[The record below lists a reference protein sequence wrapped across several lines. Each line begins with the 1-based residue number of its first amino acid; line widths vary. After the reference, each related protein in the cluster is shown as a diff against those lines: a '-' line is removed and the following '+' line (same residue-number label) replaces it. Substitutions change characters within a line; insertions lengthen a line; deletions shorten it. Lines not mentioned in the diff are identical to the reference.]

1 LFLYSCKKDKE
12 IEPNTPNPEGPLELS
27 SPFLELDYGNSYDYE
42 GVGNN
47 PLTLLNSGD
56 LIVSSIEYNGT
67 TDKLQLNRINLNGI
81 IIWQKNFSQGYR
93 YLSGNCF
100 ETNSGELIA
109 IGTSIEQSNWT
120 NSKVFIAK
128 LNSVTGDTIWTRK
141 YGHNYI
147 DKGMV
152 GYEDINN
159 NYWIVDINHQ
169 DNNATLLHIASNGD
183 SLSSVINYEATQPM
197 YRDALITSTKSV
209 LLVGESGN
217 SISGK
222 QPVFICK
229 YTNGTK
235 NFSTDI
241 ALDNFDELSVNNV
254 CETSDGGY
262 VIVGEC
268 FNLANTSLRYG
279 FLLKV
284 DVNGNKAWEK
294 TLTQFNNSGI
304 YSCIEK
310 QPDVFYLGIG
320 ASSSA
325 KLYKYDLT
333 ILSEIN
339 SSFISSFR
347 DVQLIKNGNKLYRSL
362 LGIKPSFYETVTLKA
377 YTIN

>member
-1 LFLYSCKKDKE
+1 
-12 IEPNTPNPEGPLELS
+12 
-27 SPFLELDYGNSYDYE
+27 
-42 GVGNN
+42 
-47 PLTLLNSGD
+47 
-56 LIVSSIEYNGT
+56 
-67 TDKLQLNRINLNGI
+67 
-81 IIWQKNFSQGYR
+81 
-93 YLSGNCF
+93 
-100 ETNSGELIA
+100 
-109 IGTSIEQSNWT
+109 
-120 NSKVFIAK
+120 
-128 LNSVTGDTIWTRK
+128 
-141 YGHNYI
+141 
-147 DKGMV
+147 MV